1 MSEGGGFFSRLSN
14 LFRGFLSLWIS
25 DVEKEHPEIAY
36 ENAINAMLEKFAR
49 LKRATAAIIRRRDEI
64 QERFASQSSELTQ
77 VTADLDVA
85 VQTARDDLALILIQK
100 KNILDKEV
108 AELKVELETSGK
120 DADEAKAALLQV
132 QAEIKK
138 LKAEKDN
145 MLAKMESAKARV
157 RIQEQLDGL
166 SVDAEV
172 KALENVRGHI
182 KNTIAQANLGKE
194 LADTSLD
201 TKLRQ
206 LRAQSGEVTARNQL
220 DEMKAKLAAK
230 AAANKAAQKTM

>member
-1 MSEGGGFFSRLSN
+1 MSEGGGFFKRLSN

-36 ENAINAMLEKFAR
+36 ENAINSMLEKFAR

-64 QERFASQSSELTQ
+64 QDRFTSQSSELAQ

-108 AELKVELETSGK
+108 AELKTELETAAK
-120 DADEAKAALLQV
+120 DADEAKSALIQV

-172 KALENVRGHI
+172 KALDNVRGHI
-182 KNTIAQANLGKE
+182 KNTIAQANLSKE

-201 TKLRQ
+201 AKLRQ
-206 LRAQSGEVTARNQL
+206 LRSQSGEVTARNQL
-220 DEMKAKLAAK
+220 DELKAKLAAK
-230 AAANKAAQKTM
+230 QATAKAQKTM

>member
-1 MSEGGGFFSRLSN
+1 MAEGGGFFRRLSN
-14 LFRGFLSLWIS
+14 LFRGFLNLWIS

-36 ENAINAMLEKFAR
+36 ENAITSLIEKFSK

-64 QERFASQSSELTQ
+64 AERLSTQSTELAQ
-77 VTADLDVA
+77 VTQDLDVA
-85 VQTARDDLALILIQK
+85 VQTAKDDLALILIQK

-108 AELKVELETSGK
+108 AELKAELESAAK
-120 DADEAKAALLQV
+120 DADSAKAALLQV

-138 LKAEKDN
+138 LKAEKDT

-172 KALENVRGHI
+172 KALDNVRNHI
-182 KNTIAQANLGKE
+182 KNTISEANLGQELKE
-194 LADTSLD
+194 SSLD
-201 TKLRQ
+201 SKLAQ
-206 LRAQSGEVTARNQL
+206 LRSQSGEVTARNQL
-220 DEMKAKLAAK
+220 EEMKRK
-230 AAANKAAQKTM
+230 AAAAKAAQKTM

>member
-1 MSEGGGFFSRLSN
+1 MSEGGGFFKRLSN
-14 LFRGFLSLWIS
+14 LFKGFLSLWVS

-36 ENAINAMLEKFAR
+36 ENAINSMLEKFAR

-64 QERFASQSSELTQ
+64 QERFTIQSTELAQ

-85 VQTARDDLALILIQK
+85 VQTAKDDLALILIQK
-100 KNILDKEV
+100 KNILEKDV
-108 AELKVELETSGK
+108 TDLKAELETAAK
-120 DADEAKAALLQV
+120 DADEAKAALIQV

-138 LKAEKDN
+138 LRAEKDN

-157 RIQEQLDGL
+157 RIQEQLEGL

-172 KALENVRGHI
+172 KALDNVRGHI

-201 TKLRQ
+201 ARLRQ
-206 LRAQSGEVTARNQL
+206 LRSQSGEVTARSQL

-230 AAANKAAQKTM
+230 KAAQKTM

>member
-1 MSEGGGFFSRLSN
+1 MSEGGGFFKRLSN

-36 ENAINAMLEKFAR
+36 ENAIGSMLEKFAR

-64 QERFASQSSELTQ
+64 QERFSTQSTELAQ

-85 VQTARDDLALILIQK
+85 VQTAKDDLALILIQK
-100 KNILDKEV
+100 KNILEKEV
-108 AELKVELETSGK
+108 GELKTELETAAK
-120 DADEAKAALLQV
+120 DADEAKAALIQV

-172 KALENVRGHI
+172 KALDNVRGHI

-201 TKLRQ
+201 AKLRQ
-206 LRAQSGEVTARNQL
+206 LRAQSGEVTARSQL

-230 AAANKAAQKTM
+230 KAAQKTM

>member
-1 MSEGGGFFSRLSN
+1 MSEGGGFFKRLSN
-14 LFRGFLSLWIS
+14 LFKGFLSLWIS

-36 ENAINAMLEKFAR
+36 ENAIGSMLEKYAR
-49 LKRATAAIIRRRDEI
+49 LKKATAAIIRRRDEI
-64 QERFASQSSELTQ
+64 QERFTSQSNELAQ
-77 VTADLDVA
+77 VTADLEVA
-85 VQTARDDLALILIQK
+85 VQTAKDDLALILIQK
-100 KNILDKEV
+100 KNILEKEV
-108 AELKVELETSGK
+108 AELKAELETAAK
-120 DADEAKAALLQV
+120 DADEAKAALIQV

-138 LKAEKDN
+138 LRAEKDN

-172 KALENVRGHI
+172 KALDNVRGHI

-201 TKLRQ
+201 QKLKQ
-206 LRAQSGEVTARNQL
+206 LRAQSGEVTARSQL

-230 AAANKAAQKTM
+230 KAAQKTM

>member
-1 MSEGGGFFSRLSN
+1 MAEGGGFFKRLSN
-14 LFRGFLSLWIS
+14 LFSGFLNLWIS

-36 ENAINAMLEKFAR
+36 ENAISSMIEKYTK

-64 QERFASQSSELTQ
+64 QERFTTQSSELNQ
-77 VTADLDVA
+77 VNADLDVA
-85 VQTARDDLALILIQK
+85 VQTAKDDLALILIQK
-100 KNILDKEV
+100 KNLLEKEV
-108 AELKVELETSGK
+108 TELKGDMESAAK
-120 DADEAKAALLQV
+120 DADNAKAALLQV

-172 KALENVRGHI
+172 KALDNVRTHI
-182 KNTIAQANLGKE
+182 KNTVAQANLGQE
-194 LADTSLD
+194 LAETSLD
-201 TKLRQ
+201 QRLAA
-206 LRAQSGEVTARNQL
+206 LRAQSGEVTARSQL
-220 DEMKAKLAAK
+220 DEMKAKVAAK
-230 AAANKAAQKTM
+230 KAAQKTM

>member
-1 MSEGGGFFSRLSN
+1 MAEGGGFFRRLSN
-14 LFRGFLSLWIS
+14 LFQGFLNLWIS

-36 ENAINAMLEKFAR
+36 ENAIDSMVEKYTK

-64 QERFASQSSELTQ
+64 QDRYTTQSNELAQ
-77 VTADLDVA
+77 VSADLDVA
-85 VQTARDDLALILIQK
+85 VQTAKDDLALILIQK
-100 KNILDKEV
+100 KNLLEKEV
-108 AELKVELETSGK
+108 GELKGDMETGAK
-120 DADEAKAALLQV
+120 EADSPKSALLQV

-172 KALENVRGHI
+172 KALDNVRTHI

-194 LADTSLD
+194 LSESTLD
-201 TKLRQ
+201 SRLAA

-220 DEMKAKLAAK
+220 DEIKAKIAAK
-230 AAANKAAQKTM
+230 KAQKTM

>member
-1 MSEGGGFFSRLSN
+1 MAEGGGFFKRLSN
-14 LFRGFLSLWIS
+14 LLHGFLNLWIS

-36 ENAINAMLEKFAR
+36 ENAINAMVEKYAK

-64 QERFASQSSELTQ
+64 SQRYATQTKELAE
-77 VTADLDVA
+77 VSADLDVA
-85 VQTARDDLALILIQK
+85 VQTAKDDLALILIQK
-100 KNILDKEV
+100 KNQLEKEV
-108 AELKVELETSGK
+108 VELKADLEAAGK
-120 DADEAKAALLQV
+120 DAESAKASLLQV

-138 LKAEKDN
+138 LQAEKDS
-145 MLAKMESAKARV
+145 MLAKMESAKARI

-182 KNTIAQANLGKE
+182 KTTVAEANLGQE
-194 LADTSLD
+194 LSESTLD
-201 TKLRQ
+201 QKLKA
-206 LRAQSGEVTARNQL
+206 LRAQTGDVTARSQL

-230 AAANKAAQKTM
+230 KAAVKTL